1 MSAKQCRPWSDATFC
16 SIWSGSTLFAH
27 AWKSQY
33 LGLSGGIMNT
43 EGMPKSADPDQTAS
57 SDAILSGSAQF
68 A

>member
-1 MSAKQCRPWSDATFC
+1 
-16 SIWSGSTLFAH
+16 
-27 AWKSQY
+27 
-33 LGLSGGIMNT
+33 MNT